1 MLSPPILLL
10 GALCLAFLILQNIHL
25 RLQRRRHAKKW
36 GCQPPPV
43 AQTGIYGIR
52 AFLDLGKAMKET
64 RLVEYISDRYDEH
77 GYTFGQSLFG
87 RSAVSTA
94 EPENLKALL
103 ATQFN
108 DFCLGTRRR
117 EFYPTLGDGIF
128 TLDGAGWAHSRAMLK
143 PQFQR
148 DQVNRPSPLCN
159 IVHGVNLARLPI

>member
-52 AFLDLGKAMKET
+52 TFLDLIKAMDET

-77 GYTFGQSLFG
+77 GYTFEQSVFG
-87 RSAVSTA
+87 DSAVSTA

-148 DQVNRPSPLCN
+148 DQVNRPFSLCN
-159 IVHGVNLARLPI
+159 IIHSVNLVRLPI

>member
-10 GALCLAFLILQNIHL
+10 GAVFVAFLFLQNIHR
-25 RLQRRRHAKKW
+25 RLQRRRYAKKW

-43 AQTGIYGIR
+43 ARTGIYGIR
-52 AFLDLGKAMKET
+52 AFLDLSKAMKET
-64 RLVEYISDRYDEH
+64 RMVEYIHERYNEH
-77 GYTFGQSLFG
+77 GYTFGQSMFG

-94 EPENLKALL
+94 EPENLKAIL

-108 DFCLGTRRR
+108 DFCLGTRHR

-128 TLDGAGWAHSRAMLK
+128 TLDGAGWSHSRAMLK

-148 DQVNRPSPLCN
+148 DQVNRPSSLCN
-159 IVHGVNLARLPI
+159 IVHSVDLVRSPI